1 MAVEAVTD
9 TSARADPLIEEPTEV
24 EIMSE
29 DMDYPA
35 HIRTWN
41 RFVHLGKWVIVHMIF
56 IGISLYFFLVASQH
70 LVGIVF
76 LAIAVFVLGYGIV
89 TLGRVGPEK
98 HPDPANEIHP
108 SDFASHGAV

>member
-1 MAVEAVTD
+1 MAAVEVVNEAPGN
-9 TSARADPLIEEPTEV
+9 ADPLIEEPANV

-29 DMDYPA
+29 EMDYPA

-41 RFVHLGKWVIVHMIF
+41 RFLHMGKWFIIHMIF

-76 LAIAVFVLGYGIV
+76 LAIAVVLLGYGIV
-89 TLGRVGPEK
+89 TLGRVGPER
-98 HPDPANEIHP
+98 HPDPENEIIP
-108 SDFASHGAV
+108 ADLAPHGA